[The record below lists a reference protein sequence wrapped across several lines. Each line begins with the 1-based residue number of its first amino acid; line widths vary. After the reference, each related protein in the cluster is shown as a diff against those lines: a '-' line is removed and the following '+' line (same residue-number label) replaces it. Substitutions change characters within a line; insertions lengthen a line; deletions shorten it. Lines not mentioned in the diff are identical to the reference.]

1 MPKKDAPLTIEE
13 VVEASDIFFPLFNE
27 VSSRMPKGA
36 QVEDTL
42 RVMESI
48 AKLAQK
54 ERAKKREEKT
64 KEKFGFNKNA
74 CKEGSLQSSKDDDTS
89 ECETDT
95 CSVSRM
101 DDKKITD

>member
-13 VVEASDIFFPLFNE
+13 VVEASDVFFPLFNE

-42 RVMESI
+42 KVMENI
-48 AKLAQK
+48 AKLAHK

-64 KEKFGFNKNA
+64 KEKFGFNKND
-74 CKEGSLQSSKDDDTS
+74 KESLFQSQEEDDIS
-89 ECETDT
+89 N
-95 CSVSRM
+95 
-101 DDKKITD
+101 

>member
-1 MPKKDAPLTIEE
+1 MTMPKKDAPLTIEE

-27 VSSRMPKGA
+27 ISSRMPKGA

-42 RVMESI
+42 KVMESV

-64 KEKFGFNKNA
+64 KEKFGFNKND
-74 CKEGSLQSSKDDDTS
+74 KESSLQSQEEDDTS
-89 ECETDT
+89 D
-95 CSVSRM
+95 
-101 DDKKITD
+101 